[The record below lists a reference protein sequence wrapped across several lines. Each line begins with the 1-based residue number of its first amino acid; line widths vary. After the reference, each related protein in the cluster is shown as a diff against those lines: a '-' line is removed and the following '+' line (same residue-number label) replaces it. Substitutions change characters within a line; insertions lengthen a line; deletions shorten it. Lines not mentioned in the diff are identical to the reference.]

1 MEFKKSLQ
9 FSSKMY
15 LDVVTFIY
23 KLLNL
28 NLQDAFHL

>member
-1 MEFKKSLQ
+1 MQ

-15 LDVVTFIY
+15 LDVVTFVN

>member
-1 MEFKKSLQ
+1 MNKKKN
-9 FSSKMY
+9 SKMY
-15 LDVVTFIY
+15 LDVVKFIY

>member
-1 MEFKKSLQ
+1 MNLKNICNFHQ
-9 FSSKMY
+9 MH
-15 LDVVTFIY
+15 LDVVAFIN